1 MIGLIFLF
9 SVIVL
14 FRTLIAVSKWLTRGM
29 TGTPAA
35 IFFTRLAIIF
45 GFFPLALSDEI
56 IGAMQ
61 HAYWCKAYGVK
72 SADLSRA
79 KGKEVIM
86 YYDLDSQSMPFSAI
100 SIERY
105 KIVLKDA
112 KTNEELAKYH
122 TYGATSGGWFKKYI
136 VWTDSQPIFA
146 GSNCSEERL
155 FSREQ
160 ITIVKTESDWGK
172 YD

>member
-1 MIGLIFLF
+1 MIGLIALF
-9 SVIVL
+9 TLIVL
-14 FRTLIAVSKWLTRGM
+14 FRTLIAVSKWLTRRM
-29 TGTPAA
+29 TGTPAV

-61 HAYWCKAYGVK
+61 HAYWCRRDGIK

-86 YYDLDSQSMPFSAI
+86 HHGLNSSNISVVSFTAI
-100 SIERY
+100 PIQRY
-105 KIVLKDA
+105 NIVLTDA
-112 KTNEELAKYH
+112 KTKEELARYH
-122 TYGATSGGWFKKYI
+122 TYDAIAGGWFKRYA
-136 VWTDSQPIFA
+136 WLDTRPIFA
-146 GSNCSEERL
+146 GSNCGDYRRR

-160 ITIVKTESDWGK
+160 ITVVKIEH
-172 YD
+172 

>member
-1 MIGLIFLF
+1 MIGLIALF
-9 SVIVL
+9 TLIVL

-29 TGTPAA
+29 TGSPAA
-35 IFFTRLAIIF
+35 IFFTRLAIIL

-61 HAYWCKAYGVK
+61 HAYWCRSHGVK

-86 YYDLDSQSMPFSAI
+86 YYGLYSENSKSMPFSAI
-100 SIERY
+100 PIQRH

-122 TYGATSGGWFKKYI
+122 SYDATSGGWFKRYA
-136 VWTDSQPIFA
+136 WLNTHPIFA
-146 GSNCSEERL
+146 GYNCGEKRL

-160 ITIVKTESDWGK
+160 ITVVKTE

>member
-1 MIGLIFLF
+1 MIGLIALF
-9 SVIVL
+9 TLIVL

-29 TGTPAA
+29 TGSPAA
-35 IFFTRLAIIF
+35 IFFTRLAIIL

-56 IGAMQ
+56 IGATQ
-61 HAYWCKAYGVK
+61 HAYWCRSHGVK

-86 YYDLDSQSMPFSAI
+86 YYGLYSENSKSMPI
-100 SIERY
+100 QRH

-122 TYGATSGGWFKKYI
+122 SYDATSGGWFKRYA
-136 VWTDSQPIFA
+136 WLNTHPIFA
-146 GSNCSEERL
+146 GYNCGEKRL

-160 ITIVKTESDWGK
+160 ITVVKTE

>member
-1 MIGLIFLF
+1 MAALIFLF

-29 TGTPAA
+29 TGSPAA

-86 YYDLDSQSMPFSAI
+86 YDDLYGKSMPFSAI
-100 SIERY
+100 SIVRY
-105 KIVLKDA
+105 NIVLKDA

-122 TYGATSGGWFKKYI
+122 TYDATSGGWFKRHA
-136 VWTDSQPIFA
+136 WLDTQPIFA
-146 GSNCSEERL
+146 GSNCSEKRL

-160 ITIVKTESDWGK
+160 ITVVKREYNKSRS
-172 YD
+172 

>member
-86 YYDLDSQSMPFSAI
+86 YYDLDSKSMPFSAI

-105 KIVLKDA
+105 NIVLKDA

-122 TYGATSGGWFKKYI
+122 TYGATSGGWFKRYA
-136 VWTDSQPIFA
+136 WLNTQPIFA
-146 GSNCSEERL
+146 GSNCSEKRL

-160 ITIVKTESDWGK
+160 ITVVKRK
-172 YD
+172 YN

>member
-14 FRTLIAVSKWLTRGM
+14 FSTLIAVSKWLTRGM

-86 YYDLDSQSMPFSAI
+86 YYGLYSENSKSMPFSAI
-100 SIERY
+100 SIQRH

-146 GSNCSEERL
+146 GSNCSEKRL

-160 ITIVKTESDWGK
+160 ITVVKWE